1 VSRWLVALLLT
12 LPLAGAPATLK
23 VRLQPSLS
31 KATVEMTLE
40 QYVAGVLA
48 GEGSVLR
55 SDEALKALAV
65 AARTYAIYYRGRHAA
80 QGYDLCGTTHCQRLD
95 LAAVTRRIES
105 AADQTAGELLWYE
118 GKPAFA
124 CYSRSCGGVTEDAS
138 AVWAALAAPYLR
150 SHPDPYCTRQGI
162 QAWQWSA
169 SPGDIVRALRI
180 SGLRTPAEVRQI
192 EVVQHTASG
201 RALVLVL
208 AGRGETVRISASSF
222 RFAMGRELGWN
233 TVRSDRFAVE
243 APGGRLV
250 FQGTGEGHGVGLC
263 QRGADQM
270 GLEGRGYRE
279 ILAFYYSGTAAGVTG
294 RGLSWNQLAGES
306 IALNTTQPG
315 TDGALLE
322 LAEREMRAIARRTN
336 LPQPGRIEIRVYPNV
351 ETFRNATGEPGW
363 VGAQT
368 RGSRIQLQPAAALR
382 SRGALESTLRHE
394 LLHVFVEAQAT
405 GALPVWFRE
414 GLVGYLERTPAGA
427 GNGAP
432 RDADLRQTVDAQRAR
447 RAYAAATR
455 KVADLANRYGE
466 LAVLAWLK
474 TGLPRQVTNT
484 GESVGPAR
492 F

>member
-1 VSRWLVALLLT
+1 MSRRVVALMLT
-12 LPLAGAPATLK
+12 LPLAAAPATLK
-23 VRLQPSLS
+23 VRLQPSVS
-31 KATVEMTLE
+31 QATVEMPLE

-48 GEGSVLR
+48 GEGSVLQ

-80 QGYDLCGTTHCQRLD
+80 EGYDLCGATHCQRLD

-105 AADQTAGELLWYE
+105 AADQTAGELLWYQ

-138 AVWAALAAPYLR
+138 AVWPALTAPYLR
-150 SHPDPYCTRQGI
+150 SHPDPYCTRQSS
-162 QAWQWSA
+162 QTWQWSA
-169 SPGDIVRALRI
+169 SAADIVRALRI
-180 SGLRTPAEVRQI
+180 SGLQTPAEVRRI
-192 EVVQHTASG
+192 DVAQHTASG
-201 RALVLVL
+201 RARVLVL
-208 AGRGETVRISASSF
+208 AGAGEIVRISASSF

-233 TVRSDRFAVE
+233 TVRSGRFAVE
-243 APGGRLV
+243 AAGGRLL

-279 ILAFYYSGTAAGVTG
+279 ILAFYYAGTAVGLTG
-294 RGLSWNQLAGES
+294 RGLSWNQLTGES
-306 IALNTTQPG
+306 IAVTTTQPG
-315 TDGALLE
+315 ADRALLD
-322 LAEREMRAIARRTN
+322 LAEREARAIAQRTN
-336 LPQPGRIEIRVYPNV
+336 LPLPGRIEIRVYPDV

-368 RGSRIQLQPAAALR
+368 RGSRIQLQPSAALR
-382 SRGALESTLRHE
+382 SRGALQSTLRHE

-405 GALPVWFRE
+405 AGLPVWFRE
-414 GLVGYLERTPAGA
+414 GLVGYLERGPAPP

-432 RDADLRQTVDAQRAR
+432 RDADLRQTVDAPRAR
-447 RAYAAATR
+447 RAYAAATH

-466 LAVLAWLK
+466 RAVLAWLK
-474 TGLPRQVTNT
+474 TGLPR
-484 GESVGPAR
+484 E
-492 F
+492 